1 MRSKVHFSNHRQL
14 RCLCI
19 KRSTVSKVLN
29 LGPLGQDIQC
39 HHRCQ
44 TSTVIEVKWKPG
56 LLKSIVINLTLLLVY
71 FKVFLIPFLS
81 SLFRKNVTQSP
92 KVTEKSSQHFKP
104 SARRRSSTI
113 PQFPTFLEDVAAA
126 AVVAVVVVRVGRQ
139 HSQSDPLVVAVG

>member
-71 FKVFLIPFLS
+71 FKVFLIPLLS
-81 SLFRKNVTQSP
+81 SLFRKMLISHRKLRK
-92 KVTEKSSQHFKP
+92 KVPNISNRARAEKVPPYHNFQHFSKTSPPLSSSSSSSP
-104 SARRRSSTI
+104 SSSLESVDNIRSQT
-113 PQFPTFLEDVAAA
+113 
-126 AVVAVVVVRVGRQ
+126 R
-139 HSQSDPLVVAVG
+139 